1 MSRVREP
8 SEQRFRSYIANVDRL
23 PILSRELELELARR
37 YREEAD
43 QDAANQLIEAHLRS
57 VVKMAR
63 KYAGYGIPV
72 SELVAEGN
80 LGLIEAARRFEPE
93 RQLRFFTYARYWIR
107 AYILAYVLR
116 QWSIVDMGTSALQS
130 KIFFRLQAEK
140 ARLDAELGDDARV
153 DTTLADRFHTSED
166 HVRASLFRLRGRD
179 TSLDAPLVT
188 DGRTTFLDVLPDE
201 AESQEQ
207 RASQAEMS
215 HLVREAVSNLWPR
228 LDDRER
234 QIVHERLLPEDD
246 DAAAS
251 LAQLGRRMG
260 VTRERVR
267 QIEVALKAKLRCEFQ
282 TLSGELTPDRPCGQP
297 CPCAA

>member
-8 SEQRFRSYIANVDRL
+8 SEQRFRSYIANIDRY

-37 YREEAD
+37 YREGAD
-43 QDAANQLIEAHLRS
+43 QAAANQLIEAHLRS

-93 RQLRFFTYARYWIR
+93 RNLRFFTYARYWIR

-140 ARLDAELGDDARV
+140 ARLDAELGDDDRV
-153 DTTLADRFHTSED
+153 DSTLADRFRTSED

-215 HLVREAVSNLWPR
+215 HLVREAVANLWPR

-246 DAAAS
+246 DSAAS
-251 LAQLGRRMG
+251 LAQLGRSMG

-267 QIEVALKAKLRCEFQ
+267 QIEVGLKAKLRCEFR
-282 TLSGELTPDRPCGQP
+282 TLSGEQTTARPCGEQ

>member
-8 SEQRFRSYIANVDRL
+8 SEQRFRSYISNVDRL
-23 PILSRELELELARR
+23 PILTRENELELAHR
-37 YREEAD
+37 YREQGD
-43 QDAANQLIEAHLRS
+43 QQAANQLIEAHLRS

-93 RQLRFFTYARYWIR
+93 RNLRFFTYARYWIR

-140 ARLDAELGDDARV
+140 ARLDAELGDDDRV
-153 DTTLADRFHTSED
+153 DSTLADRFRTSED
-166 HVRASLFRLRGRD
+166 HVRQSLFRLRGRD
-179 TSLDAPLVT
+179 TSLDAPLIT

-207 RASQAEMS
+207 RASQAEQS
-215 HLVREAVSNLWPR
+215 SLVREAVANLWPK
-228 LDDRER
+228 LDARER
-234 QIVHERLLPEDD
+234 QIVHERLLPDD
-246 DAAAS
+246 VDSAAS
-251 LAQLGRRMG
+251 LADLGRSMG

-267 QIEVALKAKLRCEFQ
+267 QIEVGLKAKLRCEFR
-282 TLSGELTPDRPCGQP
+282 TLTGEQSSDRPCGDA

>member
-1 MSRVREP
+1 
-8 SEQRFRSYIANVDRL
+8 L
-23 PILSRELELELARR
+23 PLWGRALARALPRR

-153 DTTLADRFHTSED
+153 DTKLADRFHTSED

-215 HLVREAVSNLWPR
+215 HLVREAVANLWPR

-234 QIVHERLLPEDD
+234 QIVHERLLPDD
-246 DAAAS
+246 DDSAAS

-267 QIEVALKAKLRCEFQ
+267 QIEVALKAKLRCEFN
-282 TLSGELTPDRPCGQP
+282 TLSGELTADRPCGQP

>member
-8 SEQRFRSYIANVDRL
+8 SEQRFRSYVANVDRL
-23 PILSRELELELARR
+23 PILSRELELELAHR
-37 YREEAD
+37 YREQAD
-43 QDAANQLIEAHLRS
+43 QEAANKLIEAHLRS

-93 RQLRFFTYARYWIR
+93 RNLRFFTYARYWIR

-140 ARLDAELGDDARV
+140 ARLDAELGDEDRV
-153 DTTLADRFHTSED
+153 DSTLADRFRTSED

-179 TSLDAPLVT
+179 TSLDAPLVA
-188 DGRTTFLDVLPDE
+188 DGRTTFLDVLPDD
-201 AESQEQ
+201 ADSQEQ
-207 RASQAEMS
+207 RASQAEMTT
-215 HLVREAVSNLWPR
+215 LVREAVANLWPR

-234 QIVHERLLPEDD
+234 QIVEERLLPDD
-246 DAAAS
+246 DDSAAS

-267 QIEVALKAKLRCEFQ
+267 QIEVALKAKLRCEFR
-282 TLSGELTPDRPCGQP
+282 TLSGDLAPTRPCGET
-297 CPCAA
+297 CACAA

>member
-215 HLVREAVSNLWPR
+215 HLVREAVANLWPR

-246 DAAAS
+246 DSAAS

-267 QIEVALKAKLRCEFQ
+267 QIEVALKAKLRCEFK

>member
-8 SEQRFRSYIANVDRL
+8 SEQRFRSYVANVDRL
-23 PILSRELELELARR
+23 PILSRELELELAHR

-43 QDAANQLIEAHLRS
+43 QEAANQLIEAHLRS

-93 RQLRFFTYARYWIR
+93 RNLRFFTYARYWIR

-140 ARLDAELGDDARV
+140 ARLDAEMGDDDRV
-153 DTTLADRFHTSED
+153 DSTLADRFHTSED

-179 TSLDAPLVT
+179 TSLDAPLVA
-188 DGRTTFLDVLPDE
+188 DGRTTFLDVLPDD
-201 AESQEQ
+201 AQNQEQ
-207 RASQAEMS
+207 QASQAEMS
-215 HLVREAVSNLWPR
+215 HLVREAVANLWPR

-234 QIVHERLLPEDD
+234 QIVEERLLPEEDG
-246 DAAAS
+246 AAS

-267 QIEVALKAKLRCEFQ
+267 QIEVALKAKLRCEFR
-282 TLSGELTPDRPCGQP
+282 TLSGEQSPTRPCGSQP

>member
-8 SEQRFRSYIANVDRL
+8 SEQRFRSYIANVNRL

-246 DAAAS
+246 DSAAS

>member
-215 HLVREAVSNLWPR
+215 HLVREAVANLWPR

-246 DAAAS
+246 DSAAS